1 MKKLFFAMLL
11 CGLLMFSSVAAAAE
25 EEYWIIIDPIP
36 VQMLG
41 TTYTI
46 SGETNLPAG
55 SELLLEHYW
64 TDGECHDTRVCTPPR
79 NSGMITS
86 VIQVEQGIKSTNA
99 WHVIMNTSEFWYA
112 REFLVKIY
120 SLDTPA

>member
-25 EEYWIIIDPIP
+25 EEYWITIDPIP
-36 VQMLG
+36 DQMLG

-64 TDGECHDTRVCTPPR
+64 TDGESMTHGYVPRQETP
-79 NSGMITS
+79 
-86 VIQVEQGIKSTNA
+86 E
-99 WHVIMNTSEFWYA
+99 
-112 REFLVKIY
+112 
-120 SLDTPA
+120 